1 MSEDSTMTMISD
13 KYEEE
18 SLSHHIH
25 QSISVT
31 ESQDRAFPLFY
42 INYQEEPKGY
52 SLIQVKKI
60 DVYSRR
66 IFPILFFIFVFYFFI
81 RYKSHI
87 SYKSSVIMLSNARYH
102 AIEGALS
109 YT

>member
-18 SLSHHIH
+18 TLSHHIH

-31 ESQDRAFPLFY
+31 EAMTGIFHLFH

-52 SLIQVKKI
+52 SLTQVKKI

-81 RYKSHI
+81 RYKSYI